1 MCRDVAEVVE
11 EVEAGRVFTVE
22 DGGVWFS
29 GMNAHVGRLVQRVAD
44 ALRVEGYTVGL
55 SFSQNGG
62 VFLQVPDAEE
72 MSNDDLNE
80 VVNLPGCEANDGNP
94 EEAFH

>member
-1 MCRDVAEVVE
+1 MCREIAEVVE
-11 EVEAGRVFTVE
+11 SVEDGRVFTVE

-29 GMNAHVGRLVQRVAD
+29 GMNAHVGRLVPRVAD

-62 VFLQVPDAEE
+62 IFLQVPDAEE
-72 MSNDDLNE
+72 MSNEALDD
-80 VVNLPGCEANDGNP
+80 VVDLPGCSPD
-94 EEAFH
+94 EEVVH